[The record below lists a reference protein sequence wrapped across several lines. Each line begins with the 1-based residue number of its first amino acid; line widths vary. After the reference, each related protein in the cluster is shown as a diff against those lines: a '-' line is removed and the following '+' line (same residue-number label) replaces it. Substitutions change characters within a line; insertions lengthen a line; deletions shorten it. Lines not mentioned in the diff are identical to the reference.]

1 MKKKIN
7 YRLWSIFSLIVL
19 LFPLLASLGQGSAT
33 SSDEYILP
41 ESGFEFNVV
50 AGGFEGEDGI
60 TEVKNFEKGRLPITG
75 GMERLIFLLIGL
87 ATMLGVG
94 IYYMKRRQQA

>member
-1 MKKKIN
+1 MNISCQSQDLN
-7 YRLWSIFSLIVL
+7 STL
-19 LFPLLASLGQGSAT
+19 
-33 SSDEYILP
+33 
-41 ESGFEFNVV
+41 VV
-50 AGGFEGEDGI
+50 AGGFESEDGI

-75 GMERLIFLLIGL
+75 GMGRLIFLLIGL